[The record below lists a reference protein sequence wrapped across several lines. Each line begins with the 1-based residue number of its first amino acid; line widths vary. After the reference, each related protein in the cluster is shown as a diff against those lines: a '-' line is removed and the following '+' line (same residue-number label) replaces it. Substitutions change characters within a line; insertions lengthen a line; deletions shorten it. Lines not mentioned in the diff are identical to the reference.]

1 MELLEREPFLATLAE
16 YAADARQGS
25 GRLVLV
31 YGESGIGKT
40 ALLEAFQRRSPELRW
55 LWGGCE
61 RLMTPRPL
69 GPLFDIAAQASGELA
84 SLAARAGVP
93 RERLFAAFLAEIG
106 TAPASTAP
114 ASTAPASTGPA
125 STGPAGTATVA
136 VMEDVHW
143 ADEATIDLLSYLG
156 RRLSRSPAL
165 VVATY
170 RDNEIPDDHPF
181 RLVLGDL
188 ATQRGTR
195 RMQLSPLTPGAV
207 RALAG
212 PRDVDAAELHRVTG
226 GNPFYVT
233 EVLEAGWP
241 SVPPTVRDAVL
252 ARLFRTDYGTRELI
266 EASAVIG
273 PRVDPGLLA
282 ALTPDPGPATG
293 AALGTGLLVADGSV
307 LRFRH
312 ELVRMAVEATIPP
325 HRTASLHAAL
335 LAALEQRGD
344 SDPATLA
351 HHAAGAGNAPAVLRH
366 AAEAGRRSAALG
378 ARRAAAAQFEL
389 ALEFAG
395 GATGETRA
403 ALHEAAAEQYAML
416 DRWQQAEAALRTAIG
431 LRRGLGHELRAGDDL
446 RLLSMALNGLCQGEE
461 SGVIA
466 AQAVQVLETLP
477 PCTELAWAYAN
488 LGAIRIGSGQL
499 RDGAAVLGRARE
511 LGEQLNAPDVLSF
524 ALNGLGLA
532 LTWSGQDGADL
543 VEEALRLALAAD
555 LQEHAARAHS
565 SRQEIAVGRS
575 QFDAAERYF
584 AAGTEY
590 CDEHEI
596 GVFSQ
601 CLRGFRSYAL
611 LAQGRWD
618 DAARLSEQMLRR
630 RLSPVNRIKPLHVLG
645 LIRGRRGEPGA
656 WPALD
661 EALDLATAASEVQC
675 IVLIQVARAELSWL
689 AGDRDAALAELRSAR
704 DHAREFG
711 DQLTSGATVI
721 WLHRLGE
728 PAGEDEPA
736 SPRGLSGPLASERA
750 GAWARAAAQWNRLG
764 RPYDAA
770 LARLGSADEG
780 DLRDALAVFGEL
792 GAAAAAGWTR
802 RRMRE
807 LGIRTIPRG
816 PRAATRAAPAGL
828 TAREQEVLGLIS
840 AGLANREISRRLFI
854 SERTVQHH
862 VSAVLAKIGVSSR
875 TAAAREAARI
885 GIAGPG

>member
-40 ALLEAFQRRSPELRW
+40 ALLEAFQHRSPELRW

-61 RLMTPRPL
+61 RLITPRPL

-84 SLAARAGVP
+84 SLATQAGVP

-106 TAPASTAP
+106 TAPASTGP
-114 ASTAPASTGPA
+114 ASTAPA

-170 RDNEIPDDHPF
+170 RDNEIPGDHPF

-226 GNPFYVT
+226 GNPFYVS
-233 EVLEAGWP
+233 EILEAGWP

-252 ARLFRTDYGTRELI
+252 ARLFRTEYGTRELI

-282 ALTPDPGPATG
+282 ALTPDPDPGPAISD
-293 AALGTGLLVADGSV
+293 ALGTGLLVADGSA

-312 ELVRMAVEATIPP
+312 ELVRMAVEAAIPP

-378 ARRAAAAQFEL
+378 ARRAAAAQFER

-431 LRRGLGHELRAGDDL
+431 LRRELGHELRAGDNL
-446 RLLSMALNGLCQGEE
+446 RMLSMTMNGLCQGEE
-461 SGVIA
+461 ADVVA
-466 AQAVQVLETLP
+466 AQAVQVLESLP
-477 PCTELAWAYAN
+477 PSTELAWAYAN
-488 LGAIRIGSGQL
+488 VGVIRIGSGHL
-499 RDGAAVLGRARE
+499 RDGAAVLGRARA

-543 VEEALRLALAAD
+543 VEQALRLALAAD

-565 SRQEIAVGRS
+565 SRQEIAIGRS
-575 QFDAAERYF
+575 QFDVAERYF

-618 DAARLSEQMLRR
+618 DAARLSERMLRG

-704 DHAREFG
+704 DRAREFG
-711 DQLTSGATVI
+711 DQLTSGATAI

-728 PAGEDEPA
+728 PAAGTSRTGRTGRRPARSVRPAGQRAGRRLGPGRGPVEPA
-736 SPRGLSGPLASERA
+736 G
-750 GAWARAAAQWNRLG
+750 
-764 RPYDAA
+764 AA
-770 LARLGSADEG
+770 L
-780 DLRDALAVFGEL
+780 
-792 GAAAAAGWTR
+792 
-802 RRMRE
+802 
-807 LGIRTIPRG
+807 
-816 PRAATRAAPAGL
+816 
-828 TAREQEVLGLIS
+828 
-840 AGLANREISRRLFI
+840 
-854 SERTVQHH
+854 
-862 VSAVLAKIGVSSR
+862 
-875 TAAAREAARI
+875 
-885 GIAGPG
+885 